1 MVPFLRKIS
10 TFGIAMMASASAQAI
25 QLDGFFTVGAAI
37 HDDDTNKNN
46 PLANGSENRYIGS
59 LGDRGITED
68 LTFETDTRFG
78 LQISSEVS
86 EKMQVVAQLL
96 GRGTIS
102 NFDAIIEWA
111 YADYEFTD
119 WLSLRAG
126 KIKQP
131 VYLVNDYVEVG
142 FAYPWIR
149 PPVEVYYLNNPL
161 NTVNGAELLLAFP
174 VGPGTLSFQPYIG
187 SNRDDIPNTGG
198 VGFFEAENIVGIDV
212 KYSGRGYTVH
222 ASNFQCDVKTF
233 GQISAPTAFGGPTS
247 DPFDP
252 ANTVDINLNG
262 TGKCEVTSA
271 GLTFDIANVVVYAE
285 WQDRTTTENL
295 SRPFGDQEAWYA
307 TLGYRIGKWLPH
319 LTYATIDGKAS
330 TYNVDGFAVGC
341 TQQNGG
347 CDNFVTNNLGNP
359 NNTLAEGGFTNFPI
373 SIQSS
378 ITAGLRYEVNDSAAL
393 KFEYAVV
400 DVENDPQ
407 ELAKANQF
415 TNFGLFDT
423 SFVLQPPKDKV
434 GIASIA
440 LDVIF

>member
-1 MVPFLRKIS
+1 MSSFLRKFS
-10 TFGIAMMASASAQAI
+10 TFVVAMLTSASVQAI

-37 HDDDTNKNN
+37 HDDDTNENN
-46 PLANGSENRYIGS
+46 PVADGHENVYIGS
-59 LGDRGITED
+59 LGDRGITQD

-86 EKMQVVAQLL
+86 ENMRVVAQLL
-96 GRGTIS
+96 GRGTIN

-149 PPVEVYYLNNPL
+149 PPAEVYYLNNPL
-161 NTVNGAELLLAFP
+161 NTVNGAGLLLAFP

-198 VGFFEAENIVGIDV
+198 DAFFEAENIVGIDV
-212 KYSGRGYTVH
+212 KYSGKGYIVH
-222 ASNFQCDVKTF
+222 ASTFQCEVATHGHLHDVPTLF
-233 GQISAPTAFGGPTS
+233 GFP
-247 DPFDP
+247 
-252 ANTVDINLNG
+252 VDVDLD
-262 TGKCEVTSA
+262 GKGDCEVSSA
-271 GLTFDIANVVVYAE
+271 GLTFDVANVVVYAE
-285 WQDRTTTENL
+285 WQERTTTDSL

-307 TLGYRIGKWLPH
+307 TLGYRFGKWLPH
-319 LTYATIDGKAS
+319 LTYATIDGEAS
-330 TYNVDGFAVGC
+330 IVQPGAIECGENAP
-341 TQQNGG
+341 GG
-347 CDNFVTNNLGNP
+347 QCVTPLGTFNSGDP
-359 NNTLAEGGFTNFPI
+359 MFNFPVAV
-373 SIQSS
+373 QSS
-378 ITAGLRYEVNDSAAL
+378 VTAGLRYEVNDSAAL

-407 ELAKANQF
+407 ELAS
-415 TNFGLFDT
+415 TNNPLGINYGLFNTDLT
-423 SFVLQPPKDKV
+423 LLAPKDKV
-434 GIASIA
+434 GIVSIA

>member
-10 TFGIAMMASASAQAI
+10 LFGLATLVSASAQAI

-37 HDDDTNKNN
+37 HDDDTNKSN
-46 PLANGSENRYIGS
+46 PAANGLENRYIGS
-59 LGDRGITED
+59 LGDRGITQD

-78 LQISSEVS
+78 LQISSDVS
-86 EKMQVVAQLL
+86 ESMEIVAQLL
-96 GRGTIS
+96 ARGTIS

-111 YADYEFTD
+111 YVDYEFTD

-198 VGFFEAENIVGIDV
+198 QAFFEAENIVGIDV

-222 ASNFQCDVKTF
+222 ASNFQCDVNTF
-233 GQISAPTAFGGPTS
+233 GSLSGVPTATPGVT
-247 DPFDP
+247 FDI
-252 ANTVDINLNG
+252 DLNG
-262 TGKCEVTSA
+262 KGECDVTSA
-271 GLTFDIANVVVYAE
+271 GLTFDVANVVVYAE
-285 WQDRTTTENL
+285 WQERTTTDTL

-307 TLGYRIGKWLPH
+307 TLGYRMGKWLPH

-330 TYNVDGFAVGC
+330 TVQPGAVCPTGATC
-341 TQQNGG
+341 PP
-347 CDNFVTNNLGNP
+347 DPSF
-359 NNTLAEGGFTNFPI
+359 NFPI
-373 SIQSS
+373 AIQSS
-378 ITAGLRYEVNDSAAL
+378 VTAGLRYEVNDSAAL

-423 SFVLQPPKDKV
+423 SFVLAPPSEKV
-434 GIASIA
+434 GVYSIA